1 MDQNEV
7 NVKVMANV
15 KIQVKLIGEV
25 KFKDR
30 VIVKV
35 KVKVQIKATAKHS
48 RQTWLARMVKVKS
61 KVIYLE
67 QV

>member
-1 MDQNEV
+1 MDQIEV
-7 NVKVMANV
+7 NVKIMADV
-15 KIQVKLIGEV
+15 KVQVKLIVEV

-35 KVKVQIKATAKHS
+35 KVKVQIKATTKHS
-48 RQTWLARMVKVKS
+48 RQAWLAGMVEVKS
-61 KVIYLE
+61 KVIFLE